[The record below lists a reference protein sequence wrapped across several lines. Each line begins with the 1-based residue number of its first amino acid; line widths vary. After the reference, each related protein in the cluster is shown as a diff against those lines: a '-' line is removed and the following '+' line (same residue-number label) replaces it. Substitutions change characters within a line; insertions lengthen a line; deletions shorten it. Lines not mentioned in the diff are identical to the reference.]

1 MTHGH
6 QRREGTRLL
15 CTPHGFQVDA
25 AEDAYR
31 AMYRCDTRPPGGS
44 TR

>member
-15 CTPHGFQVDA
+15 CTLQGFQVDA

-31 AMYRCDTRPPGGS
+31 AMDRCDTRPLGGS